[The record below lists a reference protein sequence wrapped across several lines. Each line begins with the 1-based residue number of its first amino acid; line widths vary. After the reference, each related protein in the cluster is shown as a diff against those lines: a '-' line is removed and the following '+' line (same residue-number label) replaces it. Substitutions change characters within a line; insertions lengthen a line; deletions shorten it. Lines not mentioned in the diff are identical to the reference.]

1 MGSRRRGGDA
11 MSYPYRLTV
20 AVPEAMIGNASAMG
34 VCLAAAP
41 HDVWRFI
48 GVGYEDAQGN
58 RYAIASGVVGG
69 GVVSAWQS
77 PMQAPAF
84 APDVD
89 TDAAS
94 AAQAA
99 TELTVAPGDPPA
111 AGPSII
117 AAYLAPNP
125 SSAKAVLTAMGLIEI
140 PVAV

>member
-1 MGSRRRGGDA
+1 

-20 AVPEAMIGNASAMG
+20 AVPKAMIGNASAMG
-34 VCLAAAP
+34 TCLAAAP
-41 HDVWRFI
+41 QDVWTFDDAR
-48 GVGYEDAQGN
+48 YQDAQGN
-58 RYAIASGVVGG
+58 RYAVASGVVGG

-94 AAQAA
+94 AAQSAA
-99 TELTVAPGDPPA
+99 ELTVAPAAPPTA
-111 AGPSII
+111 EPSVI

-125 SSAKAVLTAMGLIEI
+125 SSAKAVLTAMGLTEI
-140 PVAV
+140 PVDV

>member
-1 MGSRRRGGDA
+1 MTA
-11 MSYPYRLTV
+11 YPYRLTV

-34 VCLAAAP
+34 ICLAAAP
-41 HDVWRFI
+41 QDVWRFA
-48 GVGYEDAQGN
+48 GARYQDAQGN

-94 AAQAA
+94 AAQAVA
-99 TELTVAPGDPPA
+99 VLTVWPADPPT

-125 SSAKAVLTAMGLIEI
+125 SSARDVLTAMGLTEI